1 MKKYMHAPLI
11 LGAAST
17 FALGIATPALAQET
31 EASPDR
37 SRVLQTIEVTAE
49 RRTESQQDV
58 PISVTTIGGDM
69 LSEGDYR
76 STEDLSQQV
85 PGLQIKSSFSAS
97 NPTIFIRGVGINDF
111 NPANSGAIGVMVD
124 DMFYNSTTGQLFQ
137 LFDLDRIE
145 VLKGPQGTLYGRNT
159 TGGVLNIHT
168 KKPGFE
174 PGGYVSATYGR
185 FNQLDLEGAANIP
198 VSDKLSFRISG
209 VSNTRDGTRD
219 ISFPDGTSA
228 EKNTVDFQAARL
240 QMLYEPNSDLSI
252 LGKVEYGKSSA
263 TSRSY
268 ESQGLINYT
277 TFEYG
282 LTDYDGV
289 CGGRGA
295 GVCADAFGYADD
307 KDPYSG
313 AENLKDTPENV
324 ESFTANL
331 QIEWN
336 LGNWDLTSVT
346 GYLDTSREA
355 ILEVDA
361 SPNRLIEEY
370 IDDGSEQFS
379 QEIRLASDWEGPMSL
394 ILGAFYLTD
403 ELTGQDS
410 FEILADANPTPGTP
424 YFDAV
429 NFILRTDR
437 FYTQKTDTFAVFA
450 QSDYELTD
458 RLTAT
463 LGARFTWEE
472 RKLDHVAYAGPVDA
486 VSLDGDMPVYA
497 TLLDTSNF
505 GTDTLTFEE
514 PTYRAALSYDVT
526 DYVMAYGSVSRG
538 FKSGGFNTGATS
550 DPIEASIVKP
560 EKLMAYEVG
569 IKSEWFDRTLR
580 ANAAAFYYDYT
591 DLQVFGLAP
600 GAVPT
605 QTLFNANEAEIKGFE
620 FDVTSIPV
628 TGLQLT
634 FAGTY
639 LDAEY
644 TDFVTPIGQ
653 NFSGNTMVASPEW
666 SLVARGRYETGPI
679 WNDLKLVASADA
691 SYTGDQYFDTEN
703 TARLGQE
710 AYWIANARLALTPES
725 DRWEVS
731 AFVKN
736 LTDEEYTVDAYDVS
750 DFGFDEL
757 VYGDPRTYGI
767 SLTYRFG
774 NTR

>member
-1 MKKYMHAPLI
+1 MKTIDRLPLMA
-11 LGAAST
+11 GAASSLVLSM
-17 FALGIATPALAQET
+17 AAPALAQET
-31 EASPDR
+31 GQEDGR
-37 SRVLQTIEVTAE
+37 NRVLQTVQVTAE
-49 RRTESQQDV
+49 RREASQQDV
-58 PISVTTIGGDM
+58 PVTVATVDERM

-76 STEDLSQQV
+76 TSEDLAQQV

-137 LFDLDRIE
+137 LFDLDRVE

-159 TGGVLNIHT
+159 TGGVLSVYT
-168 KKPGFE
+168 KEPGFE

-185 FNQLDLEGAANIP
+185 FNQLDLEGAVTLP
-198 VSDKLSFRISG
+198 VSDKLAFRVSG

-219 ISFPDGTSA
+219 IAFPDGTST
-228 EKNTVDFQAARL
+228 EKNDVDFQAARL
-240 QMLYEPNSDLSI
+240 QMLFEPTSALKI
-252 LGKVEYGKSSA
+252 LGKIEYGKSSA

-268 ESQGLINYT
+268 ESQGLINYSNGQ
-277 TFEYG
+277 YG
-282 LTDYDGV
+282 LADYDGV

-295 GVCADAFGYADD
+295 AVCGDAFGYVDD
-307 KDPYSG
+307 PDPYSG
-313 AENLKDTPENV
+313 AENLKDTPEEV
-324 ESFTANL
+324 EAFTANL
-331 QIEWN
+331 QVEWD
-336 LGNWDLTSVT
+336 LGSFELTSVT
-346 GYLDTSREA
+346 GYLDTDREA

-361 SPNRLIEEY
+361 SPNRLVEEY
-370 IDDGSEQFS
+370 INDGSEQFS
-379 QEIRLASDWEGPMSL
+379 QEVRLASQWEGPMSL
-394 ILGAFYLTD
+394 IMGAFYLQD

-410 FEILADANPTPGTP
+410 FELLAGANPTPGTP

-463 LGARFTWEE
+463 LGARFTWEDRE
-472 RKLDHVAYAGPVDA
+472 LDHVAYAGPVDA
-486 VSLDGDMPVYA
+486 VPLDGDMPVYA
-497 TLLDTSNF
+497 RLLDTSSF
-505 GTDTLTFEE
+505 ETDKLTFEE
-514 PTYRAALSYDVT
+514 PTFRAALSYDVS
-526 DYVMAYGSVSRG
+526 DDVMLFGSVSRG

-550 DPIEASIVKP
+550 DPIEASVVKP

-580 ANAAAFYYDYT
+580 ANASAFYYDYT

-605 QTLFNANEAEIKGFE
+605 QTLFNADEAEIKGLE
-620 FDVTSIPV
+620 FDLTAVPAS
-628 TGLQLT
+628 GLELSL
-634 FAGTY
+634 AGTY

-653 NFSGNTMVASPEW
+653 DFSGNTMVAAPEW

-679 WNDLKLVASADA
+679 WGDLGLVASADA
-691 SYTGDQYFDTEN
+691 TYTGDQYFDTQN
-703 TARLGQE
+703 TARLGQD
-710 AYWIANARLALTPES
+710 AYWLANARLALRPQGG
-725 DRWEVS
+725 RWELA

-736 LTDEEYTVDAYDVS
+736 LADEEYLVDAFDVS

-774 NTR
+774 SG

>member
-1 MKKYMHAPLI
+1 MGAVSTLVLSVAAPAI
-11 LGAAST
+11 
-17 FALGIATPALAQET
+17 AQET
-31 EASPDR
+31 EATPDR

-49 RRTESQQDV
+49 RRTASQQDV
-58 PISVTTIGGDM
+58 PITVTSIGEDM

-76 STEDLSQQV
+76 STEDLSQQI

-159 TGGVLNIHT
+159 TGGVLSIHT
-168 KKPGFE
+168 KRPEFE
-174 PGGYVSATYGR
+174 QGGYISATYGR
-185 FNQLDLEGAANIP
+185 FNQFDLEGAANIP
-198 VSDKLSFRISG
+198 VSDKLTFRISG
-209 VSNTRDGTRD
+209 VSNTRDGTRE
-219 ISFPDGTSA
+219 ISFPDGSRA
-228 EKNTVDFQAARL
+228 DKNTVDFQAARL
-240 QMLYEPNSDLSI
+240 QMIYEPNSDLSI

-268 ESQGLINYT
+268 ESQGLINYGT
-277 TFEYG
+277 LEYG
-282 LTDYDGV
+282 LADYDGV

-307 KDPYSG
+307 QDPYSG
-313 AENLKDTPENV
+313 AENLKDTPEDV
-324 ESFTANL
+324 EAFTANL
-331 QIEWN
+331 QIEWT
-336 LGNWDLTSVT
+336 LGKWDLTSVT
-346 GYLDTSREA
+346 GYLDTKREA

-370 IDDGSEQFS
+370 IDDGSQQFS
-379 QEIRLASDWEGPMSL
+379 QEIRLASNWEGPMSL
-394 ILGAFYLTD
+394 IMGAFYLTD

-410 FEILADANPTPGTP
+410 FELLADASPTPGMP
-424 YFDAV
+424 YFDPV

-458 RLTAT
+458 RLIAT

-472 RKLDHVAYAGPVDA
+472 RNLDHVAYAGPVNA
-486 VSLDGDMPVYA
+486 ASLDAEMPVYA

-505 GTDTLTFEE
+505 ETDSLTFEE
-514 PTYRAALSYDVT
+514 PTFRGALSYHVT
-526 DYVMAYGSVSRG
+526 DDVMIFGSVSRG

-560 EKLMAYEVG
+560 EKLMAYEAG
-569 IKSEWFDRTLR
+569 IKSEWFDRSLR

-605 QTLFNANEAEIKGFE
+605 QTLFNAKEAEIRGFE

-628 TGLQLT
+628 TGLQLS

-703 TARLGQE
+703 TERLGQK
-710 AYWIANARLALTPES
+710 AYWISNARLALAPES
-725 DRWEVS
+725 DRWELA

-736 LTDEEYTVDAYDVS
+736 LPDEEYVVDAFDVS

-757 VYGDPRTYGI
+757 VYGDPRTYGV
-767 SLTYRFG
+767 SLIYRFG
-774 NTR
+774 NTK

>member
-1 MKKYMHAPLI
+1 MKKYIHAPLI

-370 IDDGSEQFS
+370 IDDGSKQFS

-526 DYVMAYGSVSRG
+526 DFVMAYGSVSRG

-580 ANAAAFYYDYT
+580 ANAAAFFYDYT

-605 QTLFNANEAEIKGFE
+605 QTLFNADEAEIKGFE

>member
-1 MKKYMHAPLI
+1 MKPTLKFHIMI
-11 LGAAST
+11 GAAST
-17 FALGIATPALAQET
+17 LVLSIAAPAIAQEADT
-31 EASPDR
+31 ESER

-49 RRTESQQDV
+49 RRTASQQDV
-58 PISVTTIGGDM
+58 PVTVTSIGEDM

-76 STEDLSQQV
+76 NTEDLSQQV

-159 TGGVLNIHT
+159 TGGVLSIHT
-168 KKPGFE
+168 KKPDFE
-174 PGGYVSATYGR
+174 QGGYVSATYGR
-185 FNQLDLEGAANIP
+185 FNQLDFEGAVTLP
-198 VSDKLSFRISG
+198 VNDKLAFRLSG
-209 VSNTRDGTRD
+209 VSNTRDGTRE
-219 ISFPDGTSA
+219 IAFPDGTKA
-228 EKNTVDFQAARL
+228 DKNTVDFQAARI
-240 QMLYEPNSDLSI
+240 QMLYEPTIDLSI
-252 LGKVEYGKSSA
+252 LGKVEYGKSNA

-268 ESQGLINYT
+268 ESQGLINYST
-277 TFEYG
+277 GAFG

-295 GVCADAFGYADD
+295 AICADAFGYTDD
-307 KDPYSG
+307 QDPYSG
-313 AENLKDTPENV
+313 AENLKHTPEEV
-324 ESFTANL
+324 SAFTANL
-331 QIEWN
+331 QVEWD
-336 LGNWDLTSVT
+336 LGDWNLTSVT

-361 SPNRLIEEY
+361 SPFRLIEEY

-379 QEIRLASDWEGPMSL
+379 QELRLASDWDGPLNL
-394 ILGAFYLTD
+394 IMGAFYLQD

-410 FEILADANPTPGTP
+410 FELLADASPTPGVP

-429 NFILRTDR
+429 NYILRTDR

-486 VSLDGDMPVYA
+486 AALDGDMPVYA
-497 TLLDTSNF
+497 MLLDTSDF
-505 GTDTLTFEE
+505 GTDSLTFEE
-514 PTYRAALSYDVT
+514 PTFRGALSYDVS
-526 DYVMAYGSVSRG
+526 DDVMVFGSISRG

-550 DPIEASIVKP
+550 DPIEASIVEP
-560 EKLMAYEVG
+560 EKLTAYEVG

-605 QTLFNANEAEIKGFE
+605 QTLFNADEAEIKGFE
-620 FDVTSIPV
+620 FDITSAPV

-639 LDAEY
+639 LDTEY
-644 TDFVTPIGQ
+644 SKFVTPIGQ
-653 NFSGNTMVASPEW
+653 DFSGNTMVASPEW

-679 WNDLKLVASADA
+679 WGDLGLVASADA
-691 SYTGDQYFDTEN
+691 SYTGDQYFDTQN
-703 TARLGQE
+703 TKRLGQD
-710 AYWIANARLALTPES
+710 AYWIANARVAIVPES
-725 DRWEVS
+725 QRWEL
-731 AFVKN
+731 ATFVKN
-736 LTDEEYTVDAYDVS
+736 LTDEEYVVDAFDVS

-757 VYGDPRTYGI
+757 VYGDPQTYGI

-774 NTR
+774 AN

>member
-1 MKKYMHAPLI
+1 MKTFDRLPLMA
-11 LGAAST
+11 GAVST
-17 FALGIATPALAQET
+17 LVLSAAAPALAQET
-31 EASPDR
+31 TEQDAR
-37 SRVLQTIEVTAE
+37 SRVLQTVEVTAE
-49 RRTESQQDV
+49 RRTASQQDV
-58 PISVTTIGGDM
+58 PVTVATIDEKM
-69 LSEGDYR
+69 LTEGDFR
-76 STEDLSQQV
+76 STEDLANQV

-137 LFDLDRIE
+137 LFDLERIE

-159 TGGVLNIHT
+159 TGGVLSVHT
-168 KKPGFE
+168 KEPGFE
-174 PGGYVSATYGR
+174 KEGYVSATYGR
-185 FNQLDLEGAANIP
+185 FNQLDFEGAVTLP
-198 VSDKLSFRISG
+198 VNDKLAFRISG

-219 ISFPDGTSA
+219 ITFPDGTSTK
-228 EKNTVDFQAARL
+228 KNDVDFQAARL
-240 QMLYEPNSDLSI
+240 QMLFEPTAALSI

-268 ESQGLINYT
+268 ESQGLINYST
-277 TFEYG
+277 GQYG

-295 GVCADAFGYADD
+295 AVCADAFGYVDD

-313 AENLKDTPENV
+313 AENLKDTPEEV
-324 ESFTANL
+324 EALTANL
-331 QIEWN
+331 QVEWD
-336 LGNWDLTSVT
+336 LGNWNLTSVT
-346 GYLDTSREA
+346 GYLDTDREA

-361 SPNRLIEEY
+361 SPNRLTEEY
-370 IDDGSEQFS
+370 INDGSEQFS
-379 QEIRLASDWEGPMSL
+379 QELRLASDWDGPMSL
-394 ILGAFYLTD
+394 IMGAFYLQD

-410 FEILADANPTPGTP
+410 FELLAGASPTPGVP

-429 NFILRTDR
+429 NYILRTDR

-463 LGARFTWEE
+463 LGARFTWEDRE
-472 RKLDHVAYAGPVDA
+472 LDHVAYAGPVDA
-486 VSLDGDMPVYA
+486 VPLDGDMPVYA

-505 GTDTLTFEE
+505 ETDSLSFEE
-514 PTYRAALSYDVT
+514 PTFRGALSYDVSE
-526 DYVMAYGSVSRG
+526 DMMVYGSVSRG

-550 DPIEASIVKP
+550 DPVEASIVKP

-569 IKSEWFDRTLR
+569 VKSEWFNRTLR
-580 ANAAAFYYDYT
+580 ANAAAFYYDYS

-605 QTLFNANEAEIKGFE
+605 QTLFNAEEAEIKGVE
-620 FDVTSIPV
+620 FDVTSVPV
-628 TGLQLT
+628 SGLQLSL
-634 FAGTY
+634 AGTY
-639 LDAEY
+639 LDTEY

-653 NFSGNTMVASPEW
+653 DFSGNTMVASPEW

-679 WNDLKLVASADA
+679 WGQLGLVANLDA
-691 SYTGDQYFDTEN
+691 TYTDDQYFDTQN
-703 TARLGQE
+703 TARLGQD
-710 AYWIANARLALTPES
+710 AYWLANARLALTPES
-725 DRWEVS
+725 NRWELA

-736 LTDEEYTVDAYDVS
+736 LADEEYIVDAFDVS
-750 DFGFDEL
+750 DFGYDEL
-757 VYGDPRTYGI
+757 VYGDPRTYGV

-774 NTR
+774 S

>member
-1 MKKYMHAPLI
+1 MKKYIHAPLI

-580 ANAAAFYYDYT
+580 ANAAAFFYDYT

>member
-1 MKKYMHAPLI
+1 MKKTDRWSLMM
-11 LGAAST
+11 GAAST
-17 FALGIATPALAQET
+17 LALSLAAPALGQEADQ
-31 EASPDR
+31 EDGR
-37 SRVLQTIEVTAE
+37 SRVLQTVQVTAE
-49 RRTESQQDV
+49 RREASQQDV
-58 PISVTTIGGDM
+58 PITVSTIDDRM

-76 STEDLSQQV
+76 TSEDLALQV

-137 LFDLDRIE
+137 LFDLDRVE

-159 TGGVLNIHT
+159 TGGVLSVHT
-168 KKPGFE
+168 KEPGFE
-174 PGGYVSATYGR
+174 TGGYVTATYGR
-185 FNQLDLEGAANIP
+185 FNQLDLEGAVTLP
-198 VSDKLSFRISG
+198 VNDKLAFRVSG

-219 ISFPDGTSA
+219 IAFPDGTSR
-228 EKNTVDFQAARL
+228 EKNDVDFQAGRV
-240 QMLYEPNSDLSI
+240 QMLFEPTTELKI
-252 LGKVEYGKSSA
+252 LGKLEYGKSSA

-268 ESQGLINYT
+268 ESQGLINFST
-277 TFEYG
+277 GQYG
-282 LTDYDGV
+282 LDDYGGV

-295 GVCADAFGYADD
+295 AICGDAFGYVDNP
-307 KDPYSG
+307 DPYAG
-313 AENLKDTPENV
+313 AENIKDTPEEV
-324 ESFTANL
+324 EAFTANL
-331 QIEWN
+331 QVEWD
-336 LGNWDLTSVT
+336 LGDFELTSVT

-370 IDDGSEQFS
+370 IKDGSEQFS
-379 QEIRLASDWEGPMSL
+379 QEVRLASDWDGPLSL
-394 ILGAFYLTD
+394 IAGAFYLQD

-410 FEILADANPTPGTP
+410 FELLADLNPTPGTP
-424 YFDAV
+424 YFDAT

-472 RKLDHVAYAGPVDA
+472 RTLDHVAYAGPVDA
-486 VSLDGDMPVYA
+486 VPLKGKVPVYA

-505 GTDTLTFEE
+505 ATDELTFEE
-514 PTYRAALSYDVT
+514 PTFRAALSYDVS
-526 DYVMAYGSVSRG
+526 DDVMMYASVSRG

-550 DPIEASIVKP
+550 DPIEASVVKP
-560 EKLMAYEVG
+560 EKLMAYEAGV
-569 IKSEWFDRTLR
+569 KSEWFDHTLR
-580 ANAAAFYYDYT
+580 ANASAFYYDYT

-605 QTLFNANEAEIKGFE
+605 QTLFNAEEAEIKGLE
-620 FDVTSIPV
+620 FDLTALPAS
-628 TGLQLT
+628 GLELSL
-634 FAGTY
+634 AGTY

-644 TDFVTPIGQ
+644 TSFVTPIGQ
-653 NFSGNTMVASPEW
+653 DFSGNTMVAAPEW
-666 SLVARGRYETGPI
+666 SLVARGRYDTGPI
-679 WNDLKLVASADA
+679 WGDLGLVASVDA
-691 SYTGDQYFDTEN
+691 AYTGDQFFDTQN
-703 TARLGQE
+703 TDRLAQE
-710 AYWIANARLALTPES
+710 GYWLANARLALAPR
-725 DRWEVS
+725 DGRWELA
-731 AFVKN
+731 AFLKN
-736 LTDEEYTVDAYDVS
+736 LVDEEYIVDAFDVA

-774 NTR
+774 SG

>member
-1 MKKYMHAPLI
+1 MKTVNRWSLMT
-11 LGAAST
+11 GAAST
-17 FALGIATPALAQET
+17 LALSLAAPALGQEADQ
-31 EASPDR
+31 EVGR
-37 SRVLQTIEVTAE
+37 SRVLQTVQVTAE
-49 RRTESQQDV
+49 RREASQQDV
-58 PISVTTIGGDM
+58 PITVATIDERM

-76 STEDLSQQV
+76 TSEDLALQV

-137 LFDLDRIE
+137 LFDLDRVE

-159 TGGVLNIHT
+159 TGGVLSVHT
-168 KKPGFE
+168 KEPGFE
-174 PGGYVSATYGR
+174 TGGYVTATYGR
-185 FNQLDLEGAANIP
+185 FNQFDLEGAVTLP
-198 VSDKLSFRISG
+198 VNDKLAFRVSG

-219 ISFPDGTSA
+219 IAFPDGTSR
-228 EKNTVDFQAARL
+228 EKNDVDFQAGRV
-240 QMLYEPNSDLSI
+240 QMLFEPTTELKV
-252 LGKVEYGKSSA
+252 LGKLEYGKSSA

-268 ESQGLINYT
+268 ESQGLINFST
-277 TFEYG
+277 GQYG
-282 LTDYDGV
+282 LDDYGGV

-295 GVCADAFGYADD
+295 AVCGDAFGYVDNP
-307 KDPYSG
+307 DPYAG
-313 AENLKDTPENV
+313 AENIKDTPEEV
-324 ESFTANL
+324 EAFTANL
-331 QIEWN
+331 QVEWD
-336 LGNWDLTSVT
+336 LGNFELTSVT

-370 IDDGSEQFS
+370 IKDGSAQFS
-379 QEIRLASDWEGPMSL
+379 QEIRLASNWEGPLSL
-394 ILGAFYLTD
+394 IAGAFYLQD

-410 FEILADANPTPGTP
+410 FELLADLNPTPGTP
-424 YFDAV
+424 YFDAT

-472 RKLDHVAYAGPVDA
+472 RTLDHVAYAGPVDA
-486 VSLDGDMPVYA
+486 VPLRGKVPVYA

-505 GTDTLTFEE
+505 ATDELTFEE
-514 PTYRAALSYDVT
+514 PTFRAALSYDVS
-526 DYVMAYGSVSRG
+526 DDVMVYASVSRG

-550 DPIEASIVKP
+550 DPIEASVVKP
-560 EKLMAYEVG
+560 EKLMAYEAGV
-569 IKSEWFDRTLR
+569 KSEWFARTLR
-580 ANAAAFYYDYT
+580 ANASAFFYDYT

-605 QTLFNANEAEIKGFE
+605 QTLFNAEEAEIKGVE
-620 FDVTSIPV
+620 FDLTALPAS
-628 TGLQLT
+628 GLELSL
-634 FAGTY
+634 AGTY

-644 TDFVTPIGQ
+644 TSFVTPIGQ
-653 NFSGNTMVASPEW
+653 DFSGNTMVAAPEW
-666 SLVARGRYETGPI
+666 SLVARGRYDTGPI
-679 WNDLKLVASADA
+679 WGDLGLVASIDA
-691 SYTGDQYFDTEN
+691 AYTGDQYFDTQN
-703 TARLGQE
+703 TDRLAQE
-710 AYWIANARLALTPES
+710 GYWLANARLALGPQ
-725 DRWEVS
+725 DGRWELA
-731 AFVKN
+731 AFLKN
-736 LTDEEYTVDAYDVS
+736 LADEEYIVDAFDVA

-774 NTR
+774 SG

>member
-1 MKKYMHAPLI
+1 MKKTDRWSLMM
-11 LGAAST
+11 GAAST
-17 FALGIATPALAQET
+17 LALSLAAPALGQEADQ
-31 EASPDR
+31 EDGR
-37 SRVLQTIEVTAE
+37 SRVLQTVQVTAE
-49 RRTESQQDV
+49 RREASQQDV
-58 PISVTTIGGDM
+58 PITVSTIDDRM

-76 STEDLSQQV
+76 TSEDLALQV

-137 LFDLDRIE
+137 LFDLDRVE

-159 TGGVLNIHT
+159 TGGVLSIHT
-168 KKPGFE
+168 KEPGFE
-174 PGGYVSATYGR
+174 TGGYVTATYGR
-185 FNQLDLEGAANIP
+185 FNQLDLEGAVTLP
-198 VSDKLSFRISG
+198 VNDKLAFRVSG

-219 ISFPDGTSA
+219 IAFPDGTSS
-228 EKNTVDFQAARL
+228 EKNDVDFQAGRV
-240 QMLYEPNSDLSI
+240 QMLFEPTTELKI
-252 LGKVEYGKSSA
+252 LGKLEYGKSSA

-268 ESQGLINYT
+268 ESQGLINFST
-277 TFEYG
+277 GQYG
-282 LTDYDGV
+282 LDDYDGV

-295 GVCADAFGYADD
+295 AVCGDAFGYVDNP
-307 KDPYSG
+307 DPYAG
-313 AENLKDTPENV
+313 AENIKDTPEEV
-324 ESFTANL
+324 EAFTANL
-331 QIEWN
+331 QVEWD
-336 LGNWDLTSVT
+336 LGNFELTSVT

-370 IDDGSEQFS
+370 IKDGSEQFS
-379 QEIRLASDWEGPMSL
+379 QEVRLASDWDGPLSL
-394 ILGAFYLTD
+394 IAGAFYLQD

-410 FEILADANPTPGTP
+410 FELLAGLNPAPGTP
-424 YFDAV
+424 YFDAT

-472 RKLDHVAYAGPVDA
+472 RTLDHVAYAGPVDA
-486 VSLDGDMPVYA
+486 VPLKGKVPVYA
-497 TLLDTSNF
+497 TLLDSSNF
-505 GTDTLTFEE
+505 ATDELTFEE
-514 PTYRAALSYDVT
+514 PTFRAALSYDVS
-526 DYVMAYGSVSRG
+526 DDVMMYASVSRG

-550 DPIEASIVKP
+550 DPIEASVVKP
-560 EKLMAYEVG
+560 EKLMAYEAGV
-569 IKSEWFDRTLR
+569 KSEWFARTLR
-580 ANAAAFYYDYT
+580 ANASAFFYDYT

-605 QTLFNANEAEIKGFE
+605 QTLFNADEAEIKGLE
-620 FDVTSIPV
+620 FDLTALPAS
-628 TGLQLT
+628 GLELSL
-634 FAGTY
+634 AGTY

-644 TDFVTPIGQ
+644 TSFVTPIGQ
-653 NFSGNTMVASPEW
+653 DFSGNTMVAAPEW
-666 SLVARGRYETGPI
+666 SLVARGRYDTGPI
-679 WNDLKLVASADA
+679 WGDLGLVASVDA
-691 SYTGDQYFDTEN
+691 AYTGDQFFDTQN
-703 TARLGQE
+703 TDRLAQE
-710 AYWIANARLALTPES
+710 GYWLANARLALAPQ
-725 DRWEVS
+725 DGRWELA
-731 AFVKN
+731 AFLKN
-736 LTDEEYTVDAYDVS
+736 LADEEYIVDAFDVA

-774 NTR
+774 SG